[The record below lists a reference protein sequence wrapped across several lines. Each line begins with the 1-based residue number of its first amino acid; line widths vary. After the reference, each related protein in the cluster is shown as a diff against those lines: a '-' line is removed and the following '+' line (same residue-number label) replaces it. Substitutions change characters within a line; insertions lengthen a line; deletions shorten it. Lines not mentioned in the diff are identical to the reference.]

1 MKDRRSALRTMLHV
15 TRDFQEY
22 HDHTKYD
29 PATKNTYFMRLPGG
43 LPVPISSFERRKKEI
58 QDRLDDK

>member
-1 MKDRRSALRTMLHV
+1 MENRRSIVRRMLHV

-29 PATKNTYFMRLPGG
+29 PATKDKYFMRLPGG

-58 QDRLDDK
+58 LDRLGDN